1 MAELLNVQGLETQFV
16 APNSAVHVLNGVSFA
31 LNEGEVLGIVGESGS
46 GKSVLMLSM
55 LRLIPQP
62 PAKIIRGKVYFQG
75 KDLFALSDDELLKFR
90 IKNIGIVQQEFNTV
104 LNPASTVGK
113 QLSDPLVQHFGLKKD
128 EARERVVS
136 LLKQVGL
143 PDADIRFDDNPQ
155 QLSSGMR
162 QRVMIANALISDPT
176 LFISDQSTTA
186 LDTIV
191 QAQILEMLKKHH
203 DRTGMS
209 IIWITNDLG
218 VIAGFV
224 NRVIVMYAGYFVEE
238 GDVKSLY
245 ANPQHP
251 YTLGMMGSL
260 PRFNDDRRQRLNSIQ
275 GISPVLKE
283 IPNFC
288 PFLSRCRYA
297 IDRCKSENPSL
308 MEVGGNHRVACWV
321 DPQTGRARS

>member
-16 APNSAVHVLNGVSFA
+16 APDSAVHVLNGVSFT

-62 PAKIIRGKVYFQG
+62 PAKIVKGKVYFKG

-90 IKNIGIVQQEFNTV
+90 LKNIGIVHQELNTV
-104 LNPASTVGK
+104 LNPANSVGK
-113 QLSDPLVQHFGLKKD
+113 QLSDPLIQHFGLKKE

-136 LLKQVGL
+136 LFQQVGL
-143 PDADIRFDDNPQ
+143 PDANTRFDDSPQ

-162 QRVMIANALISDPT
+162 QRVMIANALIGDPS

-186 LDTIV
+186 LDPIV
-191 QAQILEMLKKHH
+191 QAQILEMLKKRH

-209 IIWITNDLG
+209 VIWITNDLG
-218 VIAGFV
+218 VTAGFV

-251 YTLGMMGSL
+251 YTLGLMGSL

-275 GISPVLKE
+275 GIPPVLKE
-283 IPNFC
+283 IPGFC

-297 IDRCKSENPSL
+297 IERCKSENPTL
-308 MEVGGNHRVACWV
+308 TEVGSNHRVACWV
-321 DPQTGRARS
+321 DPQTGKARS